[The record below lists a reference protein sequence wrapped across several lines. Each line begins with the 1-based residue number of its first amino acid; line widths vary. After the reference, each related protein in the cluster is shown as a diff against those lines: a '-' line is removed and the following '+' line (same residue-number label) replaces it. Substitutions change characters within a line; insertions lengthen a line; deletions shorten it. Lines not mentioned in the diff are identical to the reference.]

1 MTAPL
6 TPLLALTQWLSPA
19 FPTGAFAYSHGL
31 EQVVADGTVHDPATL
46 QDWLRGILLHGAGR
60 QDGALL
66 IRALAPATSLDALD
80 ALDAMA
86 RALAPS
92 AERLA
97 ETVELGTAFARSV
110 AATTGRAMPP
120 RALPVAV
127 GEAARPLGL
136 PAAQVAALYLQAFAG
151 NLVTIATR
159 HVPLG
164 QSAGQRVLAQLL
176 PPIQSL
182 AQDLSSTEAPE
193 ISASALAADLAAM
206 THETKDVRLFRT

>member
-6 TPLLALTQWLSPA
+6 APLLTLTQWLSPA

-31 EQVVADGTVHDPATL
+31 EQVVADGTVHDEATFHA
-46 QDWLRGILLHGAGR
+46 WLRGILWHGAGR

-66 IRALAPATSLDALD
+66 VRGLAPAAALD
-80 ALDAMA
+80 TLDAMA

-97 ETVELGTAFARSV
+97 ETLEQGAAFARTV
-110 AATTGRAMPP
+110 AATTGRPLPP
-120 RALPVAV
+120 RALPLAVA
-127 GEAARPLGL
+127 EAARPLRL
-136 PAAQVAALYLQAFAG
+136 PVAQVAALYLQAFAG

-176 PPIQSL
+176 PDIQSL
-182 AQDLSSTEAPE
+182 AQDLSATDAPD